1 MLNLGV
7 SLYSLQADYR
17 EHRYDLYN
25 SLKELHKFGVKGIEV
40 VPSQNFSG
48 LVEEGVDLDFYKQW
62 KEWMEEFDMTPT
74 NMNLYD
80 EPCVFK
86 NRWFSE
92 AERIGQLRHGLEIAA
107 KLGFRTARLSVDYGL
122 PNTPHLENSV
132 RCCEEY
138 GIIGSIEIHSPYSL
152 KSNWAQAWFETIDK
166 LGTKYAGIH
175 PDAGIFR
182 TAPVPLSVE
191 AALRNGAKP
200 EIVEMIKE
208 EYAKAVQRRKE
219 TAEILQLPGE
229 YRKTFGYGEEEIREK
244 VLSMGGGETE
254 CRLIGRFSND
264 DPSWI
269 LEYSKYI
276 VHFHGKFYELVP
288 DGEGSWYEPSIN
300 YQGIVDAL
308 VACDYKGFISTE
320 WEGMNLFRE
329 DGYEGEVPKG
339 EDYVRRHHE
348 MIRSMEKKAMQ
359 KLGK

>member
-25 SLKELHKFGVKGIEV
+25 SLKKLHEIGVKGIEV

-80 EPCVFK
+80 EPAIYK

-92 AERIGQLRHGLEIAA
+92 AERLGQLRHGLEIAS
-107 KLGFRTARLSVDYGL
+107 KLGFRTARLSVDYGY

-132 RCCEEY
+132 KCCEEY

-182 TAPVPLSVE
+182 TGPLPLSIE
-191 AALRNGAKP
+191 SALRRGANP
-200 EIVEMIKE
+200 EIIEMIKD
-208 EYAKAVQRRKE
+208 EYSKYVAIRKE
-219 TAEILQLPGE
+219 TAEIRQLPGE
-229 YRKTFGYGEEEIREK
+229 YRKTFGFGEEEIREK
-244 VLSMGGGETE
+244 VLSMGGSQLE
-254 CRLIGRFSND
+254 CSLIGRFSND

-269 LEYSKYI
+269 IEYSKYI
-276 VHFHGKFYELVP
+276 VHFHGKFYQLLP

-308 VACDYKGFISTE
+308 VECDYPYFISTE
-320 WEGMNLFRE
+320 WEGMGLFRE
-329 DGYEGEVPKG
+329 DGYTGEVPTG
-339 EDYVRRHHE
+339 EEYVKRHHA
-348 MIRSMEKKAMQ
+348 MIRSMEEKAKK

>member
-152 KSNWAQAWFETIDK
+152 MS
-166 LGTKYAGIH
+166 TKYAGIH

-208 EYAKAVQRRKE
+208 EYEKAVQRRKE